1 MFQPNMH
8 NRLENRKWREA
19 DQLVKLGRTRFY
31 GKTTL
36 NEWSEGDPRISSP
49 TLQPMGHAASL
60 PRRLGIQYKGN
71 CTSTLSSAEAPYGN
85 VHPYGQSS
93 TAARKRPLRRREDF
107 FCHLT
112 RHCFAKPYSETDF
125 SYLLRGRPITGVSII
140 KGIIGQG
147 KDTTIT

>member
-49 TLQPMGHAASL
+49 THQPMGHAVSL

-93 TAARKRPLRRREDF
+93 TAARKRPLRRREALQCLTETIILKHKDHF
-107 FCHLT
+107 FKSVIWSLT
-112 RHCFAKPYSETDF
+112 PSTENPECLSVWQNCILT
-125 SYLLRGRPITGVSII
+125 SG
-140 KGIIGQG
+140 
-147 KDTTIT
+147 